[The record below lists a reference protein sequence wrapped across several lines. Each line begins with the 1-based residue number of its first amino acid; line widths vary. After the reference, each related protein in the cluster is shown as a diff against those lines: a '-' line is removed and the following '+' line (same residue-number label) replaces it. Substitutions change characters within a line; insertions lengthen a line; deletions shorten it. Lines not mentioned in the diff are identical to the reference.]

1 MAQKKGLGA
10 LEFARVPAR
19 KPDEL
24 ADYSG
29 DNVPY
34 KFRSLGDIEFRADM
48 DRFIGDDNL
57 RRLGFNIVEQKTGGD
72 YGKMIKMPMN
82 PKASETDV
90 ALSSA
95 QLTQIDAELDKLVD
109 FYNDEN
115 KEGGRGFPSDAY
127 TNTYNML
134 VNRKNSILKNP
145 TTFGTTTGG
154 SFMSEDK
161 MQEIYDIIGEKVP
174 EKFKGY
180 PQITANIDRS
190 QSEELIREIMSP
202 RFSKEEQS
210 RMLKTLKD
218 IPGAVLAHE
227 LGHLAMDEISPYL
240 SEGSFNEED
249 LLGLLDKKTA
259 RGRNFDPR
267 VAAPVAYANFRD
279 EETKRKYEDRLAE
292 IQNVAKALL
301 EKRGAPPAA
310 VPVAYRPYDD
320 AAVRRARVGPTG
332 VTPKEKSF
340 MERLKGLI
348 GMSAGGIASIRK
360 A

>member
-10 LEFARVPAR
+10 LEFARVPAG

-24 ADYSG
+24 ADYSA

-57 RRLGFNIVEQKTGGD
+57 RRLGFDIAEKKTGGD
-72 YGKMIKMPMN
+72 YGKMIKMPMHS
-82 PKASETDV
+82 KASETDY
-90 ALSSA
+90 ALASA

-134 VNRKNSILKNP
+134 VNRKNSILRSP
-145 TTFGTTTGG
+145 TTFGTTTSG

-218 IPGAVLAHE
+218 IPGSVLAHE
-227 LGHLAMDEISPYL
+227 LGHLAMDDVSPYL
-240 SEGSFNEED
+240 SDPNEGGYFVTPGMEFNEED

-259 RGRNFDPR
+259 RDRNFDPR
-267 VAAPVAYANFRD
+267 VASPVAYANFRD
-279 EETKRKYEDRLAE
+279 EGMKQKYEDRLAE
-292 IQNVAKALL
+292 IQRVAGALL
-301 EKRGAPPAA
+301 EKRGVPPAA
-310 VPVAYRPYDD
+310 VPVA
-320 AAVRRARVGPTG
+320 TG

-340 MERLKGLI
+340 IERLKGLI